1 MKNLTRFLI
10 ASVTGII
17 LPFVLTITTFA
28 VSAQT
33 FWLPDATD
41 KGVGFEWLKPSVAE
55 DEETSFLSSAPT
67 LTGRYRVGEKLVLVG
82 ELPFAYFNA
91 EYMDAELAVGNPYLG
106 IIFNKE
112 DSPYFL
118 EAGFRAPVA
127 SEDKYMAFFYGYL
140 ADFDRSEAY
149 MPDVW
154 SISVKNHYLK
164 RSDSGFF
171 FKLMGGFSY
180 WLPRASINSINPE
193 GLFDYGGH
201 LGYEAGR
208 VQIFGGMTGRII
220 LTEEDLDFKE
230 ASVHHLTVYA
240 QYKGWQ
246 VQPGLILK
254 VPVDDEFNEVVSH
267 IIGLN
272 VLVSLN

>member
-10 ASVTGII
+10 RFFSGIV
-17 LPFVLTITTFA
+17 LPFVLTITAFA

-33 FWLPDATD
+33 CWLPDATD
-41 KGVGFEWLKPSVAE
+41 KGVGVEWLKPSLSE
-55 DEETSFLSSAPT
+55 DDETSFLSSAST
-67 LTGRYRVGEKLVLVG
+67 LTGRFRVGEKLVLAG

-106 IIFNKE
+106 VIFNKE
-112 DSPYFL
+112 NSPYFL
-118 EAGFRAPVA
+118 EAGFRAPIA
-127 SEDKYMAFFYGYL
+127 SEDKYMAFFYSYL

-164 RSDSGFF
+164 RSESGVF

-180 WLPRASINSINPE
+180 WLPRESEYSDPE

-201 LGYEAGR
+201 LGYEAEN
-208 VQIFGGMTGRII
+208 VQVFGGMTGRII
-220 LTEEDLDFKE
+220 LTESDIDFKE
-230 ASVHHLTVYA
+230 ATVNHFA
-240 QYKGWQ
+240 LFARYKGWK
-246 VQPGLILK
+246 VQPGVVFK
-254 VPVDDEFNEVVSH
+254 VPVDDDYSEIVSYV
-267 IIGLN
+267 IGLN
-272 VLVSLN
+272 ALIPLD